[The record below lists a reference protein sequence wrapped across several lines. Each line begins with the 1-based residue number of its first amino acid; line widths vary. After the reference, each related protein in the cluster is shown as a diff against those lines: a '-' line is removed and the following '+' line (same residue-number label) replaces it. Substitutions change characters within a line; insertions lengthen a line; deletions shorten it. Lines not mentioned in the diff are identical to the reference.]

1 MSASQL
7 KTPVTFSQRTGTQ
20 DAAGQQVDDW
30 VTFATTWAD
39 VRFASGMETIKADRD
54 MSVSRASAVIRRR
67 PEIVAGMRITINSVA
82 FEIIDVLPDLK
93 RRMYMTLICEAAR

>member
-30 VTFATTWAD
+30 VIFATTWAD

-54 MSVSRASAVIRRR
+54 MSISRASVVIRRR
-67 PEIVAGMRITINSVA
+67 PSIVPGVRATINGVV

-93 RRMYMTLICEAAR
+93 RRMYMTLVCEAAR